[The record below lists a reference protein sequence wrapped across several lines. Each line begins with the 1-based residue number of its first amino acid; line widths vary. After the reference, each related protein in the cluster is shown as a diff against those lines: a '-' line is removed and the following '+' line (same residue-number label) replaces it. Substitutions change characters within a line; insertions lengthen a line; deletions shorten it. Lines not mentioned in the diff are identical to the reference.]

1 MDKVKNYKYGIWL
14 VPVELEKYKTEIF
27 KTSHIPHITFIC
39 KIPSK
44 QKAFRMFK
52 LLREYTR
59 TTFAIKVENKPL
71 DLNHINYDVKQDA
84 YCVSN
89 NCEYVDN
96 NNIEL
101 TNKSS
106 YSWGHNASLT
116 NYNYSNIMYWMKH
129 IQLEYLIQG
138 SISDELHMSIEY
150 DSNKDSL
157 NMRPINGEDGDDIIT
172 LFKMVVADINDDD
185 PEMWRI
191 LEEDKH

>member
-52 LLREYTR
+52 LLREYTYSL
-59 TTFAIKVENKPL
+59 FAVKVNNSAV
-71 DLNHINYDVKQDA
+71 DLNHISYDVKQDA

-89 NCEYVDN
+89 EYECIDN
-96 NNIEL
+96 NDNECP
-101 TNKSS
+101 NKSS
-106 YSWGHNASLT
+106 FSWGHNASLT
-116 NYNYSNIMYWMKH
+116 NYNYSNIVYWMKH

-138 SISDELHMSIEY
+138 SISEELHMSIEY
-150 DSNKDSL
+150 DSNKDNM
-157 NMRPINGEDGDDIIT
+157 NMRSIDGDDVIT
-172 LFKMVVADINDDD
+172 LFKMVVADINDDN
-185 PEMWRI
+185 PEIWSI
-191 LEEDKH
+191 LEEDKE

>member
-14 VPVELEKYKTEIF
+14 IPVELDKYKTEIF

-59 TTFAIKVENKPL
+59 SLFTVKIDNSPV

-96 NNIEL
+96 NNSVLPNE
-101 TNKSS
+101 SS
-106 YSWGHNASLT
+106 YSWGYNASLT

-138 SISDELHMSIEY
+138 SISEDLHMSIEY
-150 DSNKDSL
+150 DSNKDNL
-157 NMRPINGEDGDDIIT
+157 NLTSIIGEDDDIIT

-185 PEMWRI
+185 PKMWRI
-191 LEEDKH
+191 LEEDKQ

>member
-1 MDKVKNYKYGIWL
+1 MDKVQNYKYGIWL

-52 LLREYTR
+52 WLREYTH
-59 TTFAIKVENKPL
+59 TLFTVKVNNSPI
-71 DLNHINYDVKQDA
+71 DLNHISYDIKHDA
-84 YCVSN
+84 YCVSK
-89 NCEYVDN
+89 EYVDN
-96 NNIEL
+96 NDDKSPK
-101 TNKSS
+101 KSS

-116 NYNYSNIMYWMKH
+116 NYNYSNIVYWMKH

-138 SISDELHMSIEY
+138 SISDDLHISIEY
-150 DSNKDSL
+150 ESNKDAL
-157 NMRPINGEDGDDIIT
+157 NMRSINGEDGDDINT
-172 LFKMVVADINDDD
+172 LFKMVVADINDDN

-191 LEEDKH
+191 LEEDE